1 MLSHYP
7 VPRIEDTYQ
16 NAFLDGSNSMYV
28 RSRIFLWNC
37 CSVFHSIL
45 PKIHWLQLPAL
56 FPEDAQQFSLM
67 WRLRDFDSFVAVVES
82 GFLEPTFYH
91 FKNYLIAEHWSAALR
106 VAGARSERRS
116 GLLPGALLG
125 APLREMAGALPGA
138 LRSDLR
144 SGIHRYQQKIK
155 GKIEKICKNFALRA

>member
-1 MLSHYP
+1 MVVIVCMS
-7 VPRIEDTYQ
+7 VPES
-16 NAFLDGSNSMYV
+16 F
-28 RSRIFLWNC
+28 

-56 FPEDAQQFSLM
+56 FPEDAQQFWLM

-125 APLREMAGALPGA
+125 APLRKMAGALPGA

-144 SGIHRYQQKIK
+144 SGELETSKKLREMRS
-155 GKIEKICKNFALRA
+155 KIEKFALRAQLLY

>member
-1 MLSHYP
+1 MVSHYP

-116 GLLPGALLG
+116 GLLPGAL
-125 APLREMAGALPGA
+125 PGA

-144 SGIHRYQQKIK
+144 SGRLKNQQKIV
-155 GKIEKICKNFALRA
+155 GKWEKIFKKFRAARTVQLI